1 MTKKAKRKISR
12 QGAIYRVALA
22 GICTALAL
30 LLVWLSVIAR
40 YGTLAFFSA
49 AALVIMIPI
58 NKKYYSSA
66 FFAYA
71 VSAGLSVLVGDL
83 GSVMGYI
90 VYFGPMALLLGILV
104 DKKIK
109 WFVALPLQI
118 AYSVGALALLYFV
131 IGTVIVK
138 YDALLDIKFWVF
150 ALVGTPI
157 LVAINYVLVLAYTY
171 IVPRITKALRDND
184 TGENQQSNLS
194 NFQDDDE
201 SPFEEF
207 DTFVVPVE
215 RKDEQD
221 VQNKGTDKEENE
233 K

>member
-1 MTKKAKRKISR
+1 MTKKAKKKISR

-58 NKKYYSSA
+58 NKKYYFSA

-90 VYFGPMALLLGILV
+90 VYFGPMALLLGIFV
-104 DKKIK
+104 NKNVK

-118 AYSVGALALLYFV
+118 AYAVGALALLYFAV
-131 IGTVIVK
+131 GTVVLK
-138 YDALLDIKFWVF
+138 YDALLDIPFFAF
-150 ALVGTPI
+150 ALVGTPA
-157 LVAINYVLVLAYTY
+157 LCLINYILILAYTH
-171 IVPRITKALRDND
+171 ILPRVTSALRDNEQE
-184 TGENQQSNLS
+184 ENTPSNPVDS
-194 NFQDDDE
+194 YDETE

-215 RKDEQD
+215 K
-221 VQNKGTDKEENE
+221 KEEQ